1 MIQRQLFF
9 LKGIEFHMLMR
20 FHNVVV
26 QARCGTIE
34 GWIASSETVDGVK
47 TSRGDR
53 NNGQSEEY
61 EAAFGQIQVR
71 YVGNMLYSR
80 AWF

>member
-1 MIQRQLFF
+1 
-9 LKGIEFHMLMR
+9 MLMR

-47 TSRGDR
+47 TSGGDR
-53 NNGQSEEY
+53 DNGQSEEY